1 MRVEDLG
8 VWGLG
13 FRVEGVA
20 LADGARVAEEG
31 VQVCEAPE
39 ALRLF
44 WGLGFRVRG
53 LGFGI

>member
-1 MRVEDLG
+1 
-8 VWGLG
+8 LG